1 MTFATDWVSASV
13 MLAAGIALG
22 MLFVWS
28 VSQSSAKKK
37 ARLGDDALAL
47 ADLEAKRDALILH
60 LRELE
65 GAEASEERAKIELE
79 AAQVLRELDRE
90 KSQRPATA
98 TAAIPTI
105 DESKRHDRK
114 RDNAALRGFLWG
126 AGSVAALALLGFFV
140 WSSSKER
147 TEGEP
152 PTGASPMAAAPSA
165 PGANAQPDP
174 QLQAI
179 QAAVQQNP
187 DNLEAHVDLARALM
201 EREDFMNSFK
211 ETQFVLERQP
221 KNARALTYQALI
233 RLAMG
238 QADQSLAML
247 EIATTEQPDLVDGWV
262 GLAWTYATMGKKD
275 AAAAAIQQAIQRHP
289 EQQERL
295 TALLGEMAKRAT
307 QGPAGMTGEHPQT
320 GGPAPA
326 AAAEPRGSAAGPGV
340 KITLDLDAAAKSRV
354 SSGATLFVFARADG
368 VTSGPPIAVKR
379 LAASQFPMTVELT
392 GADSMMGQPLPA
404 KVRIEAR
411 LDADGN
417 PLTKD
422 AADPKAAADGVVVG
436 SAVTLK
442 LQ

>member
-28 VSQSSAKKK
+28 VSQSSARKKV
-37 ARLGDDALAL
+37 RPGDDALAL

-65 GAEASEERAKIELE
+65 GAEATEERAKIELE
-79 AAQVLRELDRE
+79 AAQVLRELDRA
-90 KSQRPATA
+90 KSHRPAT
-98 TAAIPTI
+98 TAAMSTI
-105 DESKRHDRK
+105 DDSKRHDRK

-165 PGANAQPDP
+165 AGANAQADP

-247 EIATTEQPDLVDGWV
+247 KIATTEQPDLVDGWV

-275 AAAAAIQQAIQRHP
+275 DSAAAIQQAIQRHP

-307 QGPAGMTGEHPQT
+307 QGAPGMTGEHPQT
-320 GGPAPA
+320 GGTAPA
-326 AAAEPRGSAAGPGV
+326 AAAEPAGAAAGRGV
-340 KITLDLDAAAKSRV
+340 KITLDLDAGAQSRL
-354 SSGATLFVFARADG
+354 SPGATLFVFARADG

-422 AADPKAAADGVVVG
+422 AGDPKAAADGVVVG
-436 SAVTLK
+436 STVSLK